1 MADTLFI
8 KAAAFCGYDKTD
20 VDKRLDTL
28 YTLIYNLKNEIRENK
43 QIIKKYEE
51 GCNQDK
57 AYENAIAVER
67 AQLTQLQVKNENLI
81 EKNKSRQ
88 EELKTKEQENAK
100 LNEEIAALKE
110 EVEVLRLEQLA
121 LKNNNTEDLGI
132 IFIEAKKSRDLIV
145 NKAKEEA
152 NEVMEEARKFSE
164 ELIAE
169 TNEKIRKL
177 IDNAEKKASDTLK
190 DAEAKRKALV
200 DEEVS
205 LKNAFLEKIKSF
217 GDELNSIKAS
227 VDAFTAASDAFFDD
241 SKKLLSETEAKASG
255 LAKSDDSVKKP
266 EPPQTNADNG
276 DNASPAVETDKKSVA
291 DTKPEEN
298 NGDNADNQN
307 SNNESGINLD
317 DLLKQAEELNNI

>member
-190 DAEAKRKALV
+190 DAEAKRKSLA

-241 SKKLLSETEAKASG
+241 SKKLLDETEAKASG
-255 LAKSDDSVKKP
+255 LAKPDDSVNKP
-266 EPPQTNADNG
+266 EPPLAESDNI
-276 DNASPAVETDKKSVA
+276 DNTSVDAETDKKSVA

>member
-8 KAAAFCGYDKTD
+8 KAAAFGGYDKND

-51 GCNQDK
+51 GYSQDK

-88 EELKTKEQENAK
+88 EELKSKELENAK
-100 LNEEIAALKE
+100 LTEEIAALKE
-110 EVEVLRLEQLA
+110 EVEVLRLEQLT

-152 NEVMEEARKFSE
+152 NEIMDEARKFCE
-164 ELIAE
+164 DLVAE
-169 TNEKIRKL
+169 TNEKIHKL
-177 IDNAEKKASDTLK
+177 IDNAEKKASDVIK
-190 DAEAKRKALV
+190 ESEIRRKALV
-200 DEEVS
+200 DEEAAM
-205 LKNAFLEKIKSF
+205 KTAFLEKIMTYTE
-217 GDELNSIKAS
+217 ELNNIKTS
-227 VDAFTAASDAFFDD
+227 VDAFTAASDAFFGESKTLLDESEMKALEKPKAAEPAKKPVNTQPAADNNKTSPKESVTAD
-241 SKKLLSETEAKASG
+241 SAEKNND
-255 LAKSDDSVKKP
+255 SDD
-266 EPPQTNADNG
+266 ND
-276 DNASPAVETDKKSVA
+276 
-291 DTKPEEN
+291 EN
-298 NGDNADNQN
+298 KNDG
-307 SNNESGINLD
+307 GINLD
-317 DLLKQAEELNNI
+317 DLLKQAKELNNV

>member
-177 IDNAEKKASDTLK
+177 IDNAEKKASDALK
-190 DAEAKRKALV
+190 DAEAKRKSLV

-217 GDELNSIKAS
+217 SDELNSIKAS
-227 VDAFTAASDAFFDD
+227 VDTFTAASDAFFDD
-241 SKKLLSETEAKASG
+241 SQKLLSETELKTSG
-255 LAKSDDSVKKP
+255 LAKSDDSVNKP
-266 EPPQTNADNG
+266 KPPQTESDNIDNTSVNA
-276 DNASPAVETDKKSVA
+276 ETDNKSDA

>member
-152 NEVMEEARKFSE
+152 KEVMDEARKFSE

-190 DAEAKRKALV
+190 DAEAKRKSLV

-217 GDELNSIKAS
+217 S
-227 VDAFTAASDAFFDD
+227 
-241 SKKLLSETEAKASG
+241 
-255 LAKSDDSVKKP
+255 
-266 EPPQTNADNG
+266 
-276 DNASPAVETDKKSVA
+276 
-291 DTKPEEN
+291 
-298 NGDNADNQN
+298 
-307 SNNESGINLD
+307 
-317 DLLKQAEELNNI
+317 

>member
-8 KAAAFCGYDKTD
+8 KAAAFGGYDKND

-51 GCNQDK
+51 GYSQDK

-88 EELKTKEQENAK
+88 EELKSKELENTK
-100 LNEEIAALKE
+100 LTEEIAALKE
-110 EVEVLRLEQLA
+110 EVEVLRLEQLT

-152 NEVMEEARKFSE
+152 NEIMDEARKFCE
-164 ELIAE
+164 DLVAE
-169 TNEKIRKL
+169 TNEKIHKL
-177 IDNAEKKASDTLK
+177 IDNAEKKASDVIK
-190 DAEAKRKALV
+190 ESEIRRKALV
-200 DEEVS
+200 DEEAAM
-205 LKNAFLEKIKSF
+205 KTAFLEKIM
-217 GDELNSIKAS
+217 
-227 VDAFTAASDAFFDD
+227 TY
-241 SKKLLSETEAKASG
+241 TE
-255 LAKSDDSVKKP
+255 
-266 EPPQTNADNG
+266 
-276 DNASPAVETDKKSVA
+276 
-291 DTKPEEN
+291 
-298 NGDNADNQN
+298 
-307 SNNESGINLD
+307 
-317 DLLKQAEELNNI
+317 